1 MIGFVNG
8 LSIGRN
14 GRHVVSRRGSRG
26 AARCAMAGGDTR
38 SALEIAEGVR
48 SGAFS
53 AEEVTREY
61 LDRIVDR
68 DSEIC
73 AFLSVDAEE
82 ALESARRI
90 DRARENSEKLG
101 SLAGVPVAVK
111 DNLCIKGSSTTAG
124 SRILENYVA
133 PYTATAVQRLQ
144 AAGAVL
150 IGKTNM
156 DEYGM
161 GSSTEKS
168 AFTTTRNPWDTSRV
182 SGGSSGGSAAAVAAR
197 ECVIAVGSDT
207 GGSIRQPASYCGV
220 TGLKCTYG
228 RVSRY
233 GLLAYASSLD
243 TVGPLATSAVDAA
256 LAAQIMAG
264 VDRLDGTSLPDDV
277 PDFVGMLQD
286 KSGASLEGVRIGVID
301 EAFEGGIDDQV
312 AEKVNDAISV
322 LESLG
327 AEVVRTSLPNLRV
340 ATSAY
345 YILAPSEAS
354 ANLARYDGVRYGE
367 RNEDPENMSS
377 LYTMSRKNG
386 LGEEVKRRIMVG
398 TFALS
403 TGYYDAFYLRAQK
416 IRTVVAQDFQ
426 SAFEKD
432 IDLLVSPVSPTP
444 AMGVGEKADDPVSMY
459 TQDILTIPAS
469 LAGLPAISVPC
480 GFSSTGLPIG
490 LQVIGSF
497 GKEADVLRAAHA
509 YQLNTDFHAKSPHG
523 QDGQV
528 GDLKEYENGEE
539 KDPGL
544 SSGLLEGLE
553 VLALRVTSD
562 VLSPNLLRMRLNE
575 IYAPNDDVLEDILS

>member
-1 MIGFVNG
+1 M
-8 LSIGRN
+8 
-14 GRHVVSRRGSRG
+14 
-26 AARCAMAGGDTR
+26 GGGETR

-61 LDRIVDR
+61 LDRIVER

-73 AFLSVDAEE
+73 AFLSVDAEG
-82 ALESARRI
+82 ALESARII
-90 DRARENSEKLG
+90 DRARENNEKLG

-111 DNLCIKGSSTTAG
+111 DNLCVKGSSTTAG

-144 AAGAVL
+144 AAGAVI

-243 TVGPLATSAVDAA
+243 TVGPLATSAIDAA
-256 LAAQIMAG
+256 LAAQVMAG
-264 VDRLDGTSLPDDV
+264 ADSLDSTSLPDDV
-277 PDFVGMLQD
+277 PDFVGMVQD
-286 KSGASLEGVRIGVID
+286 KSGASIEGLKIGVID

-340 ATSAY
+340 ATSGY

-354 ANLARYDGVRYGE
+354 ANLARYDGVRYGA
-367 RNEDPENMSS
+367 RYEDSENMSS
-377 LYTMSRKNG
+377 LYTMSRKDG

-416 IRTVVAQDFQ
+416 IRTLVAQDFQ
-426 SAFEKD
+426 
-432 IDLLVSPVSPTP
+432 VR
-444 AMGVGEKADDPVSMY
+444 
-459 TQDILTIPAS
+459 S
-469 LAGLPAISVPC
+469 LFLP
-480 GFSSTGLPIG
+480 
-490 LQVIGSF
+490 
-497 GKEADVLRAAHA
+497 
-509 YQLNTDFHAKSPHG
+509 
-523 QDGQV
+523 
-528 GDLKEYENGEE
+528 
-539 KDPGL
+539 
-544 SSGLLEGLE
+544 
-553 VLALRVTSD
+553 
-562 VLSPNLLRMRLNE
+562 LSPRKKL
-575 IYAPNDDVLEDILS
+575 YS

>member
-1 MIGFVNG
+1 M
-8 LSIGRN
+8 
-14 GRHVVSRRGSRG
+14 
-26 AARCAMAGGDTR
+26 GGGETR

-61 LDRIVDR
+61 LDRIVER

-73 AFLSVDAEE
+73 AFLSVDAEG
-82 ALESARRI
+82 ALESARII
-90 DRARENSEKLG
+90 DRARENNEKLG

-111 DNLCIKGSSTTAG
+111 DNLCVKGSSTTAG

-144 AAGAVL
+144 AAGAVI

-243 TVGPLATSAVDAA
+243 TVGPLATSAIDAA
-256 LAAQIMAG
+256 LAAQVMAG
-264 VDRLDGTSLPDDV
+264 ADSLDSTSLPDDV
-277 PDFVGMLQD
+277 PDFVGMVQD
-286 KSGASLEGVRIGVID
+286 KSGASIEGLKIGVID

-340 ATSAY
+340 ATSGY

-354 ANLARYDGVRYGE
+354 ANLARYDGVRYGA
-367 RNEDPENMSS
+367 RYEDSENMSS
-377 LYTMSRKNG
+377 LYTMSRKDG

-416 IRTVVAQDFQ
+416 IRTLVAQDFQ
-426 SAFEKD
+426 RAFEKD

-459 TQDILTIPAS
+459 AQDILTIPAS

-490 LQVIGSF
+490 LQVIGAF
-497 GKEADVLRAAHA
+497 GKEVDVLRAAHA
-509 YQLNTDFHAKSPHG
+509 YQLNTDFHSKSPR
-523 QDGQV
+523 
-528 GDLKEYENGEE
+528 E
-539 KDPGL
+539 
-544 SSGLLEGLE
+544 
-553 VLALRVTSD
+553 
-562 VLSPNLLRMRLNE
+562 
-575 IYAPNDDVLEDILS
+575 

>member
-1 MIGFVNG
+1 M
-8 LSIGRN
+8 
-14 GRHVVSRRGSRG
+14 
-26 AARCAMAGGDTR
+26 GGGETR

-61 LDRIVDR
+61 LDRIVER

-73 AFLSVDAEE
+73 AFLSVDAEG
-82 ALESARRI
+82 ALESARII
-90 DRARENSEKLG
+90 DRARENNEKLG

-111 DNLCIKGSSTTAG
+111 DNLCVKGSSTTAG

-144 AAGAVL
+144 AAGAVI

-243 TVGPLATSAVDAA
+243 TVGPLATSAIDAA
-256 LAAQIMAG
+256 LAAQVMAG
-264 VDRLDGTSLPDDV
+264 ADSLDSTSLPDDV
-277 PDFVGMLQD
+277 PDFVGMVQD
-286 KSGASLEGVRIGVID
+286 KSGASIEGLKIGVID

-340 ATSAY
+340 ATSGY

-354 ANLARYDGVRYGE
+354 ANLARYDGVRYGA
-367 RNEDPENMSS
+367 RYEDSENMSS
-377 LYTMSRKNG
+377 VCCSHCAKQ
-386 LGEEVKRRIMVG
+386 
-398 TFALS
+398 F
-403 TGYYDAFYLRAQK
+403 
-416 IRTVVAQDFQ
+416 
-426 SAFEKD
+426 
-432 IDLLVSPVSPTP
+432 
-444 AMGVGEKADDPVSMY
+444 
-459 TQDILTIPAS
+459 S
-469 LAGLPAISVPC
+469 LADFAACHQALTKPSSAPFFFVH
-480 GFSSTGLPIG
+480 SSTRC
-490 LQVIGSF
+490 Q
-497 GKEADVLRAAHA
+497 ERM
-509 YQLNTDFHAKSPHG
+509 
-523 QDGQV
+523 
-528 GDLKEYENGEE
+528 
-539 KDPGL
+539 
-544 SSGLLEGLE
+544 
-553 VLALRVTSD
+553 ALGRK
-562 VLSPNLLRMRLNE
+562 
-575 IYAPNDDVLEDILS
+575 